1 MNFVSKLD
9 IFIMI
14 PTENSTAILKRE
26 NRLLMKR
33 ETLGE
38 PTYFLHAN
46 CQSID
51 KIQFKNFY
59 LTIFM
64 ALNTNI
70 MNKTIKTFTL
80 TNKILLI
87 FKKHTCLKT
96 SEMDNDSKTK
106 CNQGKQS

>member
-1 MNFVSKLD
+1 MLQCYN
-9 IFIMI
+9 
-14 PTENSTAILKRE
+14 
-26 NRLLMKR
+26 
-33 ETLGE
+33 
-38 PTYFLHAN
+38 
-46 CQSID
+46 ID

-80 TNKILLI
+80 ALKILLI

-96 SEMDNDSKTK
+96 SKMENDS
-106 CNQGKQS
+106 